1 RMEADAP
8 DIIVNRISD
17 AVYPD
22 IDVIGWRE
30 SVFRWLDRRTLSGKI
45 IISLATLLAG
55 IAYLIITLVCAAA
68 LTSSMGNYY
77 SSHRPLDKK
86 GI

>member
-1 RMEADAP
+1 MVAQSGDDVRMEADAP

-55 IAYLIITLVCAAA
+55 IAYLIITLRMRGCTH
-68 LTSSMGNYY
+68 LQHG
-77 SSHRPLDKK
+77 
-86 GI
+86 

>member
-1 RMEADAP
+1 MEADAP